1 MARGIRTF
9 TAMTADTLVRDD
21 LFTHIHKAL
30 RLGLFELTVQAGRTD
45 WADPAEVAALG
56 ERWWPLLDLL
66 RAHTEHEDRHILRIL
81 DDVDPQTTEP
91 AGEQHRDLDD
101 LLGDLDDRF
110 IAVLAA
116 PNPSAGLGLYRDL
129 ARFVASYLPHLHE
142 EETVVMARVWELCGD
157 EGIALTRARFMA
169 DTTPEVMATTLQYML
184 PALERP
190 TRHALVARLAA
201 TAPPPVLQGLLQI
214 GERVLDPAAFADV
227 RAVAAATAAAA
238 HG

>member
-1 MARGIRTF
+1 MARGIPTF

-30 RLGLFELTVQAGRTD
+30 RLGLFELTAQAGRTD

-56 ERWWPLLDLL
+56 ERWRPLLALL

-81 DDVDPQTTEP
+81 DGVDPETTEP

-101 LLGDLDDRF
+101 LLDDLADRF
-110 IAVLAA
+110 TAVLAA
-116 PNPSAGLGLYRDL
+116 PDPSAGLDLYRDL
-129 ARFVASYLPHLHE
+129 ARFVASYLPHLHG

-157 EGIALTRARFMA
+157 EEIALTRARFMA
-169 DTTPEVMATTLQYML
+169 DTTPDVMATTLEYML
-184 PALERP
+184 PALDRP

-214 GERVLDPAAFADV
+214 GERVLDPAALADV
-227 RAVAAATAAAA
+227 RVVAVAAAPPV